1 MTFSSNAAQ
10 LLYSTVD
17 IGTLKM
23 CPHMQGCHLFNYLGG
38 FVGEPQAGL
47 ARSGHIF
54 GVVTFQGSRRGK

>member
-10 LLYSTVD
+10 LYSTVD

-23 CPHMQGCHLFNYLGG
+23 CPHMLGGHLYNYLGG
-38 FVGEPQAGL
+38 FVCEPQAGL

-54 GVVTFQGSRRGK
+54 GVVAFQGSRRGK